1 LAALDAQQA
10 SRSGLPGQVKEHL
23 SASIEEF
30 RQADAIRPFQTDIL
44 GPLAKKLHLQQS
56 IA

>member
-1 LAALDAQQA
+1 VA
-10 SRSGLPGQVKEHL
+10 GFEVITE
-23 SASIEEF
+23 ASIEEF